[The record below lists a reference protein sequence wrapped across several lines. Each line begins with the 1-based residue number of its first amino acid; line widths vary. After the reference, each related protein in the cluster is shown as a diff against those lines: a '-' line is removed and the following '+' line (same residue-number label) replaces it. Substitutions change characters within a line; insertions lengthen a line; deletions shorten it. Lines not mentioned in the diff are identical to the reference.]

1 MSAGYE
7 LAVER
12 YAEFNPDIMA
22 NPYPLYQELRDQA
35 PVHWSP
41 GFDNWLVT
49 RYSDVVSGA
58 RDPRLSSARM
68 ATFLGQLPESAR
80 DDVLPLVR
88 MASASLAFTDPPD
101 HTRLRALVNRAFT
114 PRVAESMRPRIQAIV
129 DELLAK
135 VQDGERFDLIADFAF
150 PLPAIVIAEVVGVPP
165 EDRSRLKRW
174 SDNMIAFAGNRFLP
188 DRAMVAQRN
197 QLEFRDYVNDI
208 VAKRRLEPK
217 DDLISSLIAIED
229 EGDVLSEDEM
239 LALIISFLVG
249 GHETTTNLIANG
261 MLALLRHPDQMQK
274 LRDDPSLIGTAV
286 EELLRYD
293 SPVQR
298 INRVATEDLEVGG
311 ELIGK
316 GQFVLLMLGAANR
329 DPAQFPNP
337 DRLDITRQSNR
348 HVSFGYG
355 IHFCVGA
362 PLARVEGQVAIN
374 SIVRRLP
381 RLSLEGDAVLE
392 YEKNV
397 AFRALKSLPL
407 TFQRS
412 TAAFTPHS

>member
-1 MSAGYE
+1 MSPGYE

-12 YAEFNPDIMA
+12 YAEFDPEIMA
-22 NPYPLYQELRDQA
+22 NPYPLYQQLREHA

-41 GFDNWLVT
+41 GFDNWLIT
-49 RYSDVVSGA
+49 RYSDVVSRA

-68 ATFLGQLPESAR
+68 ATFLSQLPESSR
-80 DDVLPLVR
+80 EDVLPLAR
-88 MASASLAFTDPPD
+88 MASASLAFSDPPD
-101 HTRLRALVNRAFT
+101 HTRRRGLVNRAFT

-129 DELLAK
+129 DELLAQ
-135 VQDGERFDLIADFAF
+135 VRDGERFDLIADFAF

-165 EDRSRLKRW
+165 EDRARLKQW
-174 SDNMIAFAGNRFLP
+174 SDNMIAFAGNRFIR

-197 QLEFRDYVNDI
+197 QLEFRDYVNNI
-208 VAKRRLEPK
+208 VAQRRLEPK

-229 EGDVLSEDEM
+229 EGDVLDEDEM
-239 LALIISFLVG
+239 VALIISFLVG

-298 INRVATEDLEVGG
+298 INRVATEDVEVGG

-329 DPAQFPNP
+329 DPAQFPDP

-374 SIVRRLP
+374 SIVRRFP
-381 RLSLEGDAVLE
+381 RLSLEGDEVLE

-407 TFQRS
+407 TFHRS
-412 TAAFTPHS
+412 TAASTPHS

>member
-1 MSAGYE
+1 
-7 LAVER
+7 
-12 YAEFNPDIMA
+12 
-22 NPYPLYQELRDQA
+22 
-35 PVHWSP
+35 
-41 GFDNWLVT
+41 
-49 RYSDVVSGA
+49 
-58 RDPRLSSARM
+58 
-68 ATFLGQLPESAR
+68 
-80 DDVLPLVR
+80 
-88 MASASLAFTDPPD
+88 
-101 HTRLRALVNRAFT
+101 
-114 PRVAESMRPRIQAIV
+114 
-129 DELLAK
+129 
-135 VQDGERFDLIADFAF
+135 
-150 PLPAIVIAEVVGVPP
+150 
-165 EDRSRLKRW
+165 
-174 SDNMIAFAGNRFLP
+174 
-188 DRAMVAQRN
+188 MVAQRN
-197 QLEFRDYVNDI
+197 QLEFRDYVNNI
-208 VAKRRLEPK
+208 VAQRRLEPK

-229 EGDVLSEDEM
+229 EGDVLDEDEM
-239 LALIISFLVG
+239 VALIISFLVG

-298 INRVATEDLEVGG
+298 INRVATEDVEVGG

-329 DPAQFPNP
+329 DPAQFPDP

-374 SIVRRLP
+374 SIVRRFP
-381 RLSLEGDAVLE
+381 RLSLEGDEVLE

-407 TFQRS
+407 TFHRS
-412 TAAFTPHS
+412 TAASTPHS

>member
-1 MSAGYE
+1 MPAGYE

-12 YAEFNPDIMA
+12 YAEFDPEIMA

-129 DELLAK
+129 DELLAS

-165 EDRSRLKRW
+165 GDRARLKQW

-208 VAKRRLEPK
+208 VAQRRLEPK

-229 EGDVLSEDEM
+229 EGDVLDEDEM
-239 LALIISFLVG
+239 VALIISFLVG

-329 DPAQFPNP
+329 DPAQFPDP

-374 SIVRRLP
+374 SIVRQLP

-412 TAAFTPHS
+412 VAASAPHP